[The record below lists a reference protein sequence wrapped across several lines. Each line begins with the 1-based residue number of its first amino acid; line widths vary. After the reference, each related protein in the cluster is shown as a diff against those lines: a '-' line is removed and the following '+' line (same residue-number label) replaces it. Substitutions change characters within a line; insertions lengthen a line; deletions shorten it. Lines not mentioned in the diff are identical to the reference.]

1 MAHTVVAA
9 IEQLQTLNIVALQKK
24 YQQIFGD
31 ASKSSNK
38 QYLFRRIAWRLQA
51 NAEGGL
57 SERACH
63 RAVQIADEADLRTR
77 APKGFLSAQVPAS
90 TTSTPD
96 PSQLQRDARLPA
108 SGSLLTRRLNDR
120 QIVVKVLAEG
130 FEFESRHYRSLSA
143 IAREVTGTRWNGL
156 LFFGLTERRDA

>member
-77 APKGFLSAQVPAS
+77 SPKGFLSAQVSAAS
-90 TTSTPD
+90 TVDHP
-96 PSQLQRDARLPA
+96 QVQRDARLPA

>member
-1 MAHTVVAA
+1 MAHSVVAA
-9 IEQLQTLNIVALQKK
+9 IEQLRTLNVIALQKK
-24 YQQIFGD
+24 YQHLFGD
-31 ASKSSNK
+31 QSRSSNK

-77 APKGFLSAQVPAS
+77 APKGFLSAQVPAVATS
-90 TTSTPD
+90 TTD

>member
-90 TTSTPD
+90 ATTTPD

-156 LFFGLTERRDA
+156 LFFGLAERRDA